1 MENGLE
7 HPWVSFGLVCQVP
20 LAIVTDDKHVLLFL
34 VDVGN
39 SIARRLIP
47 GTLRLIEAGQC
58 SIYLATCFHTNALN
72 GPMMP
77 SDQIDLCYSAY
88 SRYLFLTRSIPALV
102 FPNRHIVCH
111 AIERLDDQGNPKFF
125 GNWHDEALNKVLKAA
140 CRNVSQ
146 VTFEPSLLRRMR
158 PLLSKNS
165 KKRGQLGA
173 NT

>member
-1 MENGLE
+1 MG
-7 HPWVSFGLVCQVP
+7 
-20 LAIVTDDKHVLLFL
+20 VLLFL
-34 VDVGN
+34 VDTGN
-39 SIARRLIP
+39 AVARRLSPEIKQF
-47 GTLRLIEAGQC
+47 IEAGQC
-58 SIYLATCFHTNALN
+58 LIDLVTCFHTNAII
-72 GPMMP
+72 GPIMP

-102 FPNRHIVCH
+102 FPKRHVVCH

-158 PLLSKNS
+158 PLLSKSS